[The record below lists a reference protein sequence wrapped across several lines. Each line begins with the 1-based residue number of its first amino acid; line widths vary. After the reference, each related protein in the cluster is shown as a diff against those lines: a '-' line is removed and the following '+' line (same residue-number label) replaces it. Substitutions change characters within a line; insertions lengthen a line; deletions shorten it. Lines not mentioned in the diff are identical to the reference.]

1 MRAAAPREVVLAGTA
16 GGVGTT
22 TATAL
27 LFHGFGGLA
36 APLLRDHA
44 GGELGRRLV
53 GGDDVS
59 GLDESVVLHDLGPHA
74 FGSGV
79 GALQH
84 PQCLV
89 IGVTAATPHGLRLAE
104 ELLSGIRERHG
115 QPGLSRS
122 LVVAVGVHGPHRV
135 RRLAEEF
142 KNEFGQRS
150 LVLIPRDPALA
161 VGGRI
166 PWTRLSPATRRGA
179 TAMFGQVRERLA
191 MRRG

>member
-1 MRAAAPREVVLAGTA
+1 MTPATVQEVVLAGTA
-16 GGVGTT
+16 GGTGTT

-27 LFHGFGGLA
+27 LFQGFGGLA

-53 GGDDVS
+53 GGDDVT

-74 FGSGV
+74 SGAGV
-79 GALQH
+79 RSLEQPHRLFVA
-84 PQCLV
+84 
-89 IGVTAATPHGLRLAE
+89 VTAATPHGIRLGE
-104 ELLSGIRERHG
+104 DLLAGIRERHG
-115 QPGLSRS
+115 QAGLSRS

-135 RRLAEEF
+135 RRLVDEV
-142 KNEFGQRS
+142 KNEYSPRS
-150 LVLIPRDPALA
+150 IVVIPRDPALA

-166 PWTRLSPATRRGA
+166 PWTRLAPATRRGA
-179 TAMFGQVRERLA
+179 AALVAQVRERLA

>member
-1 MRAAAPREVVLAGTA
+1 MRAAAPQEVVLAGTA
-16 GGVGTT
+16 GGTGTT

-53 GGDDVS
+53 GGDDVT

-74 FGSGV
+74 FGAGV
-79 GALQH
+79 GSLEQ
-84 PQCLV
+84 PQSLV
-89 IGVTAATPHGLRLAE
+89 VAVTAATPHGLGLGE
-104 ELLSGIRERHG
+104 ELLAGVRERHG

-122 LVVAVGVHGPHRV
+122 LVVAVGVHGAHRV
-135 RRLAEEF
+135 RRIAEDF

-150 LVLIPRDPALA
+150 LVVIPRDGALA

-166 PWTRLSPATRRGA
+166 QWTRLAPATRRGA